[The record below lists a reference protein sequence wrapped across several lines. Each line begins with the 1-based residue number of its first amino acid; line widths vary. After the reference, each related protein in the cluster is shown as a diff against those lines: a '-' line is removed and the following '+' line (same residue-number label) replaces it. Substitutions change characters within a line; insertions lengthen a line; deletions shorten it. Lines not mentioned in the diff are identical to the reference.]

1 MWKDKG
7 EGEAKGKTG
16 QTVVW
21 PTVPLPDIRN
31 ARERVWERENI
42 NYSSTPLSMGDK
54 LQDPYQMPEAVG
66 TTEPYVYYVF
76 SLNIH
81 TYDKI

>member
-21 PTVPLPDIRN
+21 PIVPLPDIRN
-31 ARERVWERENI
+31 ARERMWERENI
-42 NYSSTPLSMGDK
+42 K
-54 LQDPYQMPEAVG
+54 
-66 TTEPYVYYVF
+66 
-76 SLNIH
+76 
-81 TYDKI
+81 